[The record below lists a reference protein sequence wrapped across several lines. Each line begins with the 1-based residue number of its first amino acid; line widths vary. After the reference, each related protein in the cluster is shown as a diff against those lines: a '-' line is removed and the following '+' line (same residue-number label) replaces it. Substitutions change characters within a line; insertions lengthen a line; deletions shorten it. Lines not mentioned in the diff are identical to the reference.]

1 KQDGSASK
9 AAAGKGASQQANQSQ
24 IPTVTIAVPG
34 RHAVQTVISGTG
46 SLAAKREMPVG
57 VVGEGGL
64 VTRVLVEPGTWV
76 AKGQVLAT
84 IDRSVQ
90 AQTADSLSASVRV
103 SEADAKLAQANLDR
117 AKGLVSNGFVSKA
130 D

>member
-1 KQDGSASK
+1 
-9 AAAGKGASQQANQSQ
+9 ASQQANQSQ

-130 D
+130 DIDRLTAARD